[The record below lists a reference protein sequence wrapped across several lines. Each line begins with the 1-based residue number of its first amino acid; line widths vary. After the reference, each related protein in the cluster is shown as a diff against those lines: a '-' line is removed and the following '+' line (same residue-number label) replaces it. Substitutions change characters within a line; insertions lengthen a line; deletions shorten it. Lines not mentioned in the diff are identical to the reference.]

1 MNNSTQELRRAFIR
15 YFELHGHQAVPSS
28 ALIPQADPTLLFTNA
43 GMNQFKRV
51 FLGEDTR
58 AYTRAVTVQKC
69 LRAGGKH
76 NDLENVGY
84 TRRHHTFFEMLG
96 NFSFGDYFKEDA
108 IQFGWE
114 FLTQTVGLDKD
125 RMWVTVFREDD
136 EADRLWKKMGVS
148 PSRIVR
154 CGEKDNFWQMGD
166 TGPCGPCSEL
176 HFDQGPSVPGDD
188 CPNGEGDRVIEI
200 WNLVFMQFNRDA
212 AGTLHPLPK
221 PSIDT
226 GMGLE
231 RLAAVAQGVYSNYDS
246 DVFTPLLSAVAARA
260 GVRYGEKN
268 QTDRSMCVVADH
280 LRAITF
286 LMADGIL
293 PSNEGRGYVLR
304 RILRRAARHGRLL
317 GIVEPFLYE
326 LTAAVVSQMAGV
338 YSEVRSAAATIAEAT
353 RGEEERFVATLDYSL
368 PILNEIL
375 AKKEVAAGSAFILA
389 STDAEATRSEEERFV
404 ATHDYSL
411 PISKEILAKK
421 EVSAGSAPTLAGTDA
436 FKLYDTYGLPFDLM
450 EEACRE
456 RGIKLDTVGFEQA
469 IAEQRNRARKTG
481 GFVEEIARPAV
492 AELARRFG
500 TTKFVGYERL
510 ENESLVQA
518 ILIGDRLVK
527 EAAEGDEVEIV
538 LDVTPFYAEG
548 GGQVGDQGVLT
559 GSDGQMEITETT
571 RPVPT
576 VILHKGTVT
585 KGRIRE
591 GEQLRMIVN
600 TTTRQDAQRN
610 HTATHLLHAALR
622 DMLGPHVKQY
632 GSLVGPNRLRFDFA
646 HFRPLSSR
654 DVDEIETVVN
664 NEVRKNE
671 RVATEVMSIQ
681 DAVAKGALAFFGDKY
696 GEQVR
701 VVTVESFSKE
711 LCGGTHCRQTG
722 DIGLFRIM
730 SETGVA
736 AGVRRIEAQ
745 TGSGALTHMKKLETD
760 IRELSDLLKVG
771 QSELVAKTRKVMM
784 QLKDKEREL
793 EELKLKMAS
802 GSAVETTAKTIAG
815 IQVHVQRT
823 DGLDVNGM
831 RALADQ
837 LRDKLKSG
845 VVALGAANDGKV
857 SLLVVVTK
865 DLIARLK
872 AGDLIKEMAAE
883 VGGTGGG
890 RPEMAQAGGKDPARL
905 DVALEK
911 VFGLVE
917 RLLER

>member
-1 MNNSTQELRRAFIR
+1 MTNSTQELRQAFIR
-15 YFELHGHQAVPSS
+15 YFELQGHQAVPSS

-58 AYTRAVTVQKC
+58 AYKRAVTVQKC

-114 FLTQTVGLDKD
+114 FLTQTVGLAKD
-125 RMWVTVFREDD
+125 RMWVTIFRDDD
-136 EADRLWKKMGVS
+136 EADELWKKVGV
-148 PSRIVR
+148 PASRIVR

-188 CPNGEGDRVIEI
+188 RPNGEGDRVIEI

-231 RLAAVAQGVYSNYDS
+231 RLAAVAQGVYSNYDG

-260 GVRYGEKN
+260 GVRYGG
-268 QTDRSMCVVADH
+268 QDSTDRSMRVVADH

-286 LMADGIL
+286 LMADGVL

-326 LTAAVVSQMAGV
+326 LTAAVVSQMAEV
-338 YSEVRSAAATIAEAT
+338 YSEVQGAAATIVEAT
-353 RGEEERFVATLDYSL
+353 RGEEERFIATLDQGL
-368 PILNEIL
+368 PILNDMM
-375 AKKEVAAGSAFILA
+375 AKA
-389 STDAEATRSEEERFV
+389 S
-404 ATHDYSL
+404 
-411 PISKEILAKK
+411 
-421 EVSAGSAPTLAGTDA
+421 SAGSKVLPGSEV
-436 FKLYDTYGLPFDLM
+436 FKLYDTYGFPMDLM
-450 EEACRE
+450 AEACRE
-456 RGIKLDTVGFEQA
+456 QGMTLDEAGFDQA
-469 IAEQRNRARKTG
+469 IEEQRNRARKTG
-481 GFVEEIARPAV
+481 GFEQEIARPAV
-492 AELARRFG
+492 SELAGR
-500 TTKFVGYERL
+500 VGATQFIGYDRL
-510 ENESLVQA
+510 ESESLVQA
-518 ILIGDRLVK
+518 ILKGDRLVK
-527 EAAEGDEVEIV
+527 EAAEGDEVELV

-548 GGQVGDQGVLT
+548 GGQVGDQGILT
-559 GSDGQMEITETT
+559 GRDGQVKIAETI
-571 RPVPT
+571 RPAPT

-591 GEQLRMIVN
+591 GEQLHMTVN
-600 TTTRQDAQRN
+600 ATTRQDAQRN

-696 GEQVR
+696 GEHVR

-722 DIGLFRIM
+722 DIGLFRIV

-745 TGSGALTHMKKLETD
+745 TGSGAITHMKKLETD
-760 IRELSDLLKVG
+760 VRELSDLLKVG
-771 QSELVAKTRKVMM
+771 QSELAAKTRKILT

-793 EELKLKMAS
+793 EELKLKMAG
-802 GSAVETTAKTIAG
+802 GSAVDATVKMVAG
-815 IQVHVQRT
+815 IQVHVQRA

-857 SLLVVVTK
+857 SLLVIVTK
-865 DLIARLK
+865 DLIDRLK

-905 DVALEK
+905 DGALEK

-917 RLLER
+917 RTLQRYTHGG

>member
-1 MNNSTQELRRAFIR
+1 MKNSTQELRQAFIR
-15 YFELHGHQAVPSS
+15 YFEQHGHQAVPSS

-58 AYTRAVTVQKC
+58 AYKRAVTVQKC

-114 FLTQTVGLDKD
+114 FLTQTVGLAKD
-125 RMWVTVFREDD
+125 RIWVTIFRDDD
-136 EADRLWKKMGVS
+136 EADQLWKKVGV
-148 PSRIVR
+148 PDSRIMR
-154 CGEKDNFWQMGD
+154 CAEKDNFWQMGD

-176 HFDQGPSVPGDD
+176 HFDQGPSVSGDD
-188 CPNGEGDRVIEI
+188 RPNGEGDRVIEI

-212 AGTLHPLPK
+212 GGTLHPLPK

-260 GVRYGEKN
+260 GVRYGMQN
-268 QTDRSMCVVADH
+268 TTDRSMCVVADH

-286 LMADGIL
+286 LMADGVL

-326 LTAAVVSQMAGV
+326 LTGAVVSQMAGV
-338 YSEVRSAAATIAEAT
+338 YSEVRGAAATIAEAT
-353 RGEEERFVATLDYSL
+353 RGEEERFIATLDQGL
-368 PILNEIL
+368 PILNEMI
-375 AKKEVAAGSAFILA
+375 AKA
-389 STDAEATRSEEERFV
+389 R
-404 ATHDYSL
+404 
-411 PISKEILAKK
+411 
-421 EVSAGSAPTLAGTDA
+421 SAGNKVLTGLDV
-436 FKLYDTYGLPFDLM
+436 FKLYDTYGFPIDLM
-450 EEACRE
+450 GEACRE
-456 RGIKLDTVGFEQA
+456 QGITLDEAGFDQA
-469 IAEQRNRARKTG
+469 IEEQRNRARKVG
-481 GFVEEIARPAV
+481 GFEQETARPAV
-492 AELARRFG
+492 AELAG
-500 TTKFVGYERL
+500 LVGATKFIGYDRL
-510 ENESLVQA
+510 ESDSLVQA
-518 ILIGDRLVK
+518 ILKGDRLVK
-527 EAAEGDEVEIV
+527 EAAEGDEVELV

-559 GSDGQMEITETT
+559 GLDGQVEIKETT
-571 RPVPT
+571 RPAQT
-576 VILHKGTVT
+576 MIL
-585 KGRIRE
+585 
-591 GEQLRMIVN
+591 
-600 TTTRQDAQRN
+600 QRN

-632 GSLVGPNRLRFDFA
+632 GSLVGPSRLRFDFA

-722 DIGLFRIM
+722 DIGLFRIE

-745 TGSGALTHMKKLETD
+745 TGSVALMHIKKIETD

-771 QSELVAKTRKVMM
+771 QSELVAKTRKVMT

-793 EELKLKMAS
+793 EELKLKVAGS
-802 GSAVETTAKTIAG
+802 SAVEAAAKTIAG

-872 AGDLIKEMAAE
+872 AGELIKEMAAE

-890 RPEMAQAGGKDPARL
+890 RPEMAQAGGKDPAKL

-917 RLLER
+917 RMLQRYTNGG

>member
-246 DVFTPLLSAVAARA
+246 DVFTPLLSAVATRA
-260 GVRYGEKN
+260 GVRYGE
-268 QTDRSMCVVADH
+268 QDAADRSMRVVADH

-286 LMADGIL
+286 LMADGVL

-317 GIVEPFLYE
+317 GIVKPFLHE
-326 LTAAVVSQMAGV
+326 LTAVVVSQMAGV
-338 YSEVRSAAATIAEAT
+338 YSEVRDAAATVAEAT
-353 RGEEERFVATLDYSL
+353 KGEEERFIATLDQGL
-368 PILNEIL
+368 PILNEVI
-375 AKKEVAAGSAFILA
+375 AKARAAGSKIL
-389 STDAEATRSEEERFV
+389 TGPDV
-404 ATHDYSL
+404 
-411 PISKEILAKK
+411 
-421 EVSAGSAPTLAGTDA
+421 
-436 FKLYDTYGLPFDLM
+436 FKLYDTYGFPMDLM
-450 EEACRE
+450 GEACRE
-456 RGIKLDTVGFEQA
+456 QGMTLDEAGFDQA
-469 IAEQRNRARKTG
+469 IEEQRTRARKTG
-481 GFVEEIARPAV
+481 GFEQETARPAV
-492 AELARRFG
+492 AELAGRVG
-500 TTKFVGYERL
+500 TTMFVGYDRL
-510 ENESLVQA
+510 ESDSLVQA
-518 ILIGDRLVK
+518 ILKGDRLVK

-548 GGQVGDQGVLT
+548 GGQVGDRGVLM
-559 GSDGQMEITETT
+559 GHDGQVEIKETT

-591 GEQLRMIVN
+591 GEQLRMTVN
-600 TTTRQDAQRN
+600 ATTRQDAQRN
-610 HTATHLLHAALR
+610 HTATHLVHAALR

-646 HFRPLSSR
+646 HFRPMSSR

-681 DAVAKGALAFFGDKY
+681 DAVSKGALAFFGDKY

-711 LCGGTHCRQTG
+711 LCGGTHCQRTG
-722 DIGLFRIM
+722 DIGLFRIV

-745 TGSGALTHMKKLETD
+745 TGNGALTYMKKLETD
-760 IRELSDLLKVG
+760 VRELSDLLKVG
-771 QSELVAKTRKVMM
+771 QSELVTKTRKVMT

-793 EELKLKMAS
+793 EELKLKMAA
-802 GSAVETTAKTIAG
+802 GSAVEATAKTIAG

-865 DLIARLK
+865 DLITRLK

-890 RPEMAQAGGKDPARL
+890 RPEMAQAGGKDPAKL

>member
-1 MNNSTQELRRAFIR
+1 MKNSTQELRQAFIR
-15 YFELHGHQAVPSS
+15 YFEQHGHQSVPSS

-51 FLGEDTR
+51 FLGEETR
-58 AYTRAVTVQKC
+58 AYKRAVTAQKC

-96 NFSFGDYFKEDA
+96 NFSFGDYFKEEA
-108 IQFGWE
+108 ILFGWE
-114 FLTQTVGLDKD
+114 FLTKTVGLDKD
-125 RMWVTVFREDD
+125 RMWVTVFRDD
-136 EADRLWKKMGVS
+136 DDAEQLWKKIGVS
-148 PSRIVR
+148 PARIMR
-154 CGEKDNFWQMGD
+154 CGETDNFWQMGD

-188 CPNGEGDRVIEI
+188 RPNGEGDRVIEI

-212 AGTLHPLPK
+212 SGTLHPLPK

-260 GVRYGEKN
+260 GIQYGGKDL
-268 QTDRSMCVVADH
+268 TDRSMRVVADH

-286 LMADGIL
+286 LMADGVL

-317 GIVEPFLYE
+317 GVVEPFLHE
-326 LTAAVVSQMAGV
+326 LTETVVGQMGSI
-338 YSEVRSAAATIAEAT
+338 YSEVRGAAATIAEAT
-353 RGEEERFVATLDYSL
+353 RGEEERFISTLEQGL
-368 PILNEIL
+368 PILNELI
-375 AKKEVAAGSAFILA
+375 AKA
-389 STDAEATRSEEERFV
+389 R
-404 ATHDYSL
+404 
-411 PISKEILAKK
+411 
-421 EVSAGSAPTLAGTDA
+421 SAGRKVLTGPDV
-436 FKLYDTYGLPFDLM
+436 FKLYDTYGFPMDLM
-450 EEACRE
+450 SEACRE
-456 RGIKLDTVGFEQA
+456 QEMTLDEAGFDRA
-469 IAEQRNRARKTG
+469 IEEQRNRARKTG
-481 GFVEEIARPAV
+481 GFEQETARPAV
-492 AELARRFG
+492 AELAGRLG
-500 TTKFVGYERL
+500 ATKFIGYDRL
-510 ENESLVQA
+510 ESDSLVQA
-518 ILIGDRLVK
+518 ILKGDRRVK
-527 EAAEGDEVEIV
+527 EAAEGDEVELV

-548 GGQVGDQGVLT
+548 GGQVGDQGLLM
-559 GSDGQMEITETT
+559 GPDGQVEIKETT

-576 VILHKGTVT
+576 IILHKGIVT

-591 GEQLRMIVN
+591 SEQLRLTVN
-600 TTTRQDAQRN
+600 ATTRQDAQRN

-622 DMLGPHVKQY
+622 DLLGPHVKQY

-646 HFRPLSSR
+646 HFRPLSTR
-654 DVDEIETVVN
+654 DIDEIETVVN
-664 NEVRKNE
+664 NEVRRNE
-671 RVATEVMSIQ
+671 KVTTEVLSIQ

-722 DIGLFRIM
+722 DIGLFRIE

-736 AGVRRIEAQ
+736 SGVRRIEAQ
-745 TGSGALTHMKKLETD
+745 TGRGAFAQMKKLEAD

-771 QSELVAKTRKVMM
+771 QSELVPKTRKALT

-802 GSAVETTAKTIAG
+802 GSAVEASARTIAG
-815 IQVHVQRT
+815 VAVHVQRT

-857 SLLVVVTK
+857 SLLVIVTK
-865 DLIARLK
+865 DLIAKLK
-872 AGDLIKEMAAE
+872 AGDLIKEMAVE

-890 RPEMAQAGGKDPARL
+890 RPEMAQAGGKDPAGL
-905 DVALEK
+905 DTALEK

-917 RLLER
+917 RTLGR

>member
-1 MNNSTQELRRAFIR
+1 MTNSTQELRQAFIR
-15 YFELHGHQAVPSS
+15 YFEQHGHQAVPSS

-51 FLGEDTR
+51 FLGEETR
-58 AYTRAVTVQKC
+58 AYKRAVTVQKC

-114 FLTQTVGLDKD
+114 FLTQTVGLAKD
-125 RMWVTVFREDD
+125 RMWVTIFRDDD
-136 EADRLWKKMGVS
+136 EADQLWKKVGV
-148 PSRIVR
+148 PASRIVR

-188 CPNGEGDRVIEI
+188 GPNGEGDRVIEI

-246 DVFTPLLSAVAARA
+246 DVFTPLLTAVAARA
-260 GVRYGEKN
+260 GVRYGEQD
-268 QTDRSMCVVADH
+268 QTDRSMRVVADH

-286 LMADGIL
+286 LMTDGVL

-317 GIVEPFLYE
+317 GIVEPFLYG
-326 LTAAVVSQMAGV
+326 LTEAVVSQMSPV
-338 YSEVRSAAATIAEAT
+338 YSEVRGAAATIAEAT
-353 RGEEERFVATLDYSL
+353 RGEEERFIATLDQGL
-368 PILNEIL
+368 PILNEMI
-375 AKKEVAAGSAFILA
+375 AKARSTGNKVLTGPEV
-389 STDAEATRSEEERFV
+389 
-404 ATHDYSL
+404 
-411 PISKEILAKK
+411 
-421 EVSAGSAPTLAGTDA
+421 
-436 FKLYDTYGLPFDLM
+436 FKLYDTYGFPMDLM
-450 EEACRE
+450 GEACRE
-456 RGIKLDTVGFEQA
+456 QGMTLDEAGFDQA
-469 IAEQRNRARKTG
+469 IEEQRNRARKTG
-481 GFVEEIARPAV
+481 GFEQEMARPAV
-492 AELARRFG
+492 AELAGRVG
-500 TTKFVGYERL
+500 ATKFIGYDRL
-510 ENESLVQA
+510 ESESLVQA
-518 ILIGDRLVK
+518 ILKGDRLVK

-548 GGQVGDQGVLT
+548 GGQVGDRGLLL
-559 GSDGQMEITETT
+559 GHDGQVEITETT
-571 RPVPT
+571 RPAPT

-585 KGRIRE
+585 KGRVRE
-591 GEQLRMIVN
+591 GEQLRMTVN
-600 TTTRQDAQRN
+600 ATTRQDAQRN

-622 DMLGPHVKQY
+622 DLLGPHVKQY

-646 HFRPLSSR
+646 HFRPLTSR

-722 DIGLFRIM
+722 EIGLFRLV

-745 TGSGALTHMKKLETD
+745 TGSGALAHMKQLDTD
-760 IRELSDLLKVG
+760 IRELSNLLKVG
-771 QSELVAKTRKVMM
+771 QSELVAKTRKVMT

-793 EELKLKMAS
+793 EEVKLKMAG
-802 GSAVETTAKTIAG
+802 GSAAEAMAKTIAG

-865 DLIARLK
+865 DLISRLK
-872 AGDLIKEMAAE
+872 AGDLIKEMALE

-890 RPEMAQAGGKDPARL
+890 RPEMAQAGGKDPAGL
-905 DVALEK
+905 DAALEK

-917 RLLER
+917 RMLER